1 MNLKPFSLGTP
12 TSKKEENN
20 TPQNDGIKR
29 YIELNEKDK
38 CISLHIEDP
47 KKSSKIT
54 LSFLDN
60 LEIQATKENTEIHTK
75 VSGFPVSHFIT
86 NLKTIALCRIPT
98 TAEIRDLI
106 LLGCIAKALF
116 SAEIPLEDITSDNNL
131 LSEFANKAL
140 CNCNDFCSN
149 EKVNFS
155 KIMPFLKV
163 QEAGFFMQKEIIW
176 KAILVGKSDENGLL
190 CKGIFGITEDCIYI
204 QTSHAKYYEIEI
216 PKFVKSF
223 KDTQHY
229 YELVSQLVWI
239 LLTSLHFCG
248 TTAFDLHNSDIKLD
262 LYDSLLEGADFV
274 TPQTLY
280 IELGIHLMP
289 LSNN

>member
-1 MNLKPFSLGTP
+1 MNLKPFSLGSSTP
-12 TSKKEENN
+12 KKENN
-20 TPQNDGIKR
+20 PQQNDGIKK
-29 YIELNEKDK
+29 YIELNEEDK

-47 KKSSKIT
+47 KKSSKII
-54 LSFLDN
+54 LLFLDN
-60 LEIQATKENTEIHTK
+60 LEIQATKENTETHDKIVG
-75 VSGFPVSHFIT
+75 VSVKHFIF
-86 NLKTIALCRIPT
+86 NLETIALCRIPT

-116 SAEIPLEDITSDNNL
+116 YAEIPLEAVISDSNI

-140 CNCNDFCSN
+140 CNCDEFCSN

-155 KIMPFLKV
+155 KIMPFIQVQKV
-163 QEAGFFMQKEIIW
+163 YSNIHEEIIW

-190 CKGIFGITEDCIYI
+190 CKGIFGITENYIYI